1 MLRDGAECDIQLPED
16 WRVRPEEEF
25 MRLLTQ
31 HFDQESVEII
41 YR

>member
-16 WRVRPEEEF
+16 WCVRPEEEF

>member
-1 MLRDGAECDIQLPED
+1 
-16 WRVRPEEEF
+16 VRPEEEF